1 LPEILQKIMNTPQ
14 TLVIFALVAAL
25 GLVGII
31 SVNIILTTQEA
42 EASCEKGNAG
52 SHAFNQS
59 KGKCFDRGT
68 LSSFEDEQ
76 NVEVEEEEQ
85 EEEVEEDKEE
95 ESSEEGDS
103 EN

>member
-1 LPEILQKIMNTPQ
+1 MNTPQ

-59 KGKCFDRGT
+59 KGKCFDSGT

>member
-1 LPEILQKIMNTPQ
+1 MNTPQ

-95 ESSEEGDS
+95 ESSEKGDS

>member
-1 LPEILQKIMNTPQ
+1 MNTPQ

-31 SVNIILTTQEA
+31 AVNIILTTQEA
-42 EASCEKGNAG
+42 EAGEKGNAG

>member
-1 LPEILQKIMNTPQ
+1 MNTPQ

-59 KGKCFDRGT
+59 K
-68 LSSFEDEQ
+68 E
-76 NVEVEEEEQ
+76 NVSIEVLCHHLRMNRML
-85 EEEVEEDKEE
+85 K
-95 ESSEEGDS
+95 
-103 EN
+103 

>member
-1 LPEILQKIMNTPQ
+1 MNTPQ
-14 TLVIFALVAAL
+14 TLVIFALVVAL

>member
-1 LPEILQKIMNTPQ
+1 MNTPQ

-52 SHAFNQS
+52 SHSFNQS